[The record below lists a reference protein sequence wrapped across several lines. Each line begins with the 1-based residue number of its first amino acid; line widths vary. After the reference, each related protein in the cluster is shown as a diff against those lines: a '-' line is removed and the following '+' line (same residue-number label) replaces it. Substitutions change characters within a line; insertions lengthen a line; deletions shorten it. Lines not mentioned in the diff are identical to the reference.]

1 MIREIVKY
9 GETVLQRPAAEV
21 EDITDKIRTLVDDM
35 IDTMYAAS
43 GVGLAAPQVG
53 ISKRILVT
61 DVSSGRRGDG
71 LIVMINPTVTRRD
84 GVQTEPEG
92 CLSVPGFEAPV
103 PRPAELALRGL
114 DRDGTEQEIVGTE
127 LLARAFQH
135 ELDHLD
141 GSLFLDRLHGF
152 KRDLILRKIRKRR
165 RSGDW

>member
-9 GETVLQRPAAEV
+9 GDTVLQRPAEEV
-21 EDITDKIRTLVDDM
+21 DDITDEILALVDDM

-53 ISKRILVT
+53 VSKRILVI
-61 DVSSGRRGDG
+61 DISSGRQRDG
-71 LIVMINPTVTRRD
+71 LIVMINPSVVRRD

-103 PRPAELALRGL
+103 PRPAELVVRGL
-114 DRDGTEQEIVGTE
+114 GRDGAEHEIVGTE